1 MIHKTAIVDSKA
13 KVSSSV
19 KIGAYSVIGP
29 NVEIGDN
36 TIIHSQVIFQE
47 ILKLELATKF
57 IRLQQ
62 LEMIRKI

>member
-1 MIHKTAIVDSKA
+1 MIHRTAIVDSKA

-36 TIIHSQVIFQE
+36 TIIGAGACVTKQLPSNVVAVGVPAKVI
-47 ILKLELATKF
+47 KKN
-57 IRLQQ
+57 
-62 LEMIRKI
+62 